1 MASSTLVA
9 PFSAKARAVSVAL
22 LVSFAPMAFGAPAF
36 AQGAAQDDALT
47 KRARSRFQEG
57 VEAFDK
63 GQYENARLS
72 FMEAYALKKH
82 PAVLL
87 NLAQSCL
94 RGGHPGEA
102 ARYFQ
107 QFLREAN
114 QASPAQRSDAEK
126 GLGEARAKAGRVEI
140 VAPNGTEIS
149 VANAQGDVKLGTAPF
164 AEPIDVEPG
173 TSTLKGRAADGSVES
188 VSVTVQAGQRTTA
201 KFGPQS
207 AAPAPVPVPVPTPAP
222 TTPASPTAPP
232 PSTPVPSEPAPPSNP
247 EAPPSEPPGAKKPG
261 LFSPPKTMTPVY
273 IGAGVGVLGLAGT
286 IIFAASKSAA
296 QSSSD
301 DVTTEIKTAAAKR
314 GLSTTGIC
322 SNPPTDFKKACQQL
336 QDNNSAVDT
345 NATLANVSVA
355 VMIVGFVGAGAWY
368 LFSPKKNA
376 EAAAT
381 GKTLV
386 LPMVGPQTGGM
397 VFQQTF

>member
-1 MASSTLVA
+1 MASSTFVV

-22 LVSFAPMAFGAPAF
+22 LVSIAPVAFGAPAF

-107 QFLREAN
+107 QFLREAT
-114 QASPAQRSDAEK
+114 QASPAQRADAEK
-126 GLGEARAKAGRVEI
+126 GLTEARGKAGRVEI

-173 TSTLKGRAADGSVES
+173 TSTLKGRAADGTVES

-207 AAPAPVPVPVPTPAP
+207 AAPAPVPVPVPTTAP
-222 TTPASPTAPP
+222 TTPTPP
-232 PSTPVPSEPAPPSNP
+232 PAPSTPAPTDPTPPANP

-322 SNPPTDFKKACQQL
+322 TNPPTDFKKACQQL

-376 EAAAT
+376 EAAAS

>member
-1 MASSTLVA
+1 MASSNPVF

-22 LVSFAPMAFGAPAF
+22 LVSFTPMAFGAPAF

-107 QFLREAN
+107 QFIREAA
-114 QASPAQRSDAEK
+114 QASAAQRADAEK
-126 GLGEARAKAGRVEI
+126 GLSEARTKAGRVEI

-173 TSTLKGRAADGSVES
+173 TSILKGRAADGTVES

-207 AAPAPVPVPVPTPAP
+207 APPAPVPVPVPTTPS
-222 TTPASPTAPP
+222 TTTPP
-232 PSTPVPSEPAPPSNP
+232 PSPSVPPPPPPPPVGNP
-247 EAPPSEPPGAKKPG
+247 ETPPSEPPGAKKPS

-286 IIFAASKSAA
+286 IIFAASKGSA

-301 DVTTEIKTAAAKR
+301 DVTTEIKNAAAKR

-322 SNPPTDFKKACQQL
+322 TNPPTDFKKACQQL
-336 QDNNSAVDT
+336 KDNNSAVDT

-368 LFSPKKNA
+368 LFAPKKNA